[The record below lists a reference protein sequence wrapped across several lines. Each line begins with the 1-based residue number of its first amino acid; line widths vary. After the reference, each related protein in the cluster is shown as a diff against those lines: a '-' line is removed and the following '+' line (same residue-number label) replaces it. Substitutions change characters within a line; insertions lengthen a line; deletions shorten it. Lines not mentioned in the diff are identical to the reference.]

1 MTRQL
6 SIVALIALTS
16 LSTRDSAAH
25 AAEVLRDPW
34 GVPHIFAETTEAG
47 FFALGYACA
56 EDRRVQMELARR
68 KGAGR
73 LAEAFGAEWVQADR
87 ESRIAGYTVW
97 SQEALTKLPSEMQS
111 WLASYAAG
119 VNAWTSAHHEAVA
132 SRFQPLGAAPEPWTP
147 ADCLLAARAVLAL
160 GSPFSDQAVTQ
171 YHRFQELVAQVGE
184 VAAEKQFHMA
194 VEDAAAIVS
203 EAEMAKDAE
212 AYRRL
217 KTRPRMSGFLLQGT
231 PNEGPK
237 MSHAWAV
244 SGARSKTGKPLL
256 ESDPQLPLNS
266 PPFFHEFHLAA
277 GPIDARGLGV
287 PGCPGLFIGFNRHIA
302 WGASALGA
310 GSQVV
315 FVEKLT
321 DDGQGYLFEGK
332 AEPFTRRLERIRVK
346 DGPEIV
352 QEVLG
357 TRHGV
362 VFNSLLKTNRSGEA
376 HVLHDPQTVQ
386 CGTTVRAMLA
396 FMTASNWTEFRAAM
410 EYYYDPGLHIVY
422 ADDQNNLGYHTLVH
436 RPHTVR
442 SPRMAQEG
450 WTGREEISGRIPLD
464 ELPHMLNPEQG
475 FISHANNMPV
485 GTWYPYDLG
494 LGTGGNG
501 HTGRSWRLQQLL
513 TGTHKY
519 GVEDFEALVH
529 RDSVNPLLTSLL
541 PIAIKVADEDQVEDV
556 AVKRL
561 IGAVRGWD
569 LRTETQADYPA
580 LAALRNV
587 LTPYRGAGLNDV
599 YGAGMGGVTNL
610 ARHLAA
616 GFGENSATPAGER
629 ERTYLKKWLQAS
641 AQGTT
646 GRGRGAGVADDWT
659 DRLQPAA
666 PAGGGRTITIPYH
679 GMAPLQM
686 PKIDPSLD
694 IVSPPLTCLDTGTI
708 WSQPGN
714 FYTQIVDLADL
725 DNSRAMIAPGNCE
738 DGTSPLRA
746 VGIDLWVQGRT
757 RPAPLSRHK
766 VEQLGCAATRIEV
779 HPYDGPLAAQTLTV
793 DRPDSAVQFVAA
805 IPAVE
810 AAKTSVEPRPRPA
823 AAQRPDDPQ
832 LEAAF
837 RVILRPGGAANE
849 EVDAQLAEIRRY
861 VAGKLG
867 LIQQLRGGAVLGI
880 YLIEE
885 SSAGRLKVPYGSPYA
900 LTRLRELLKELDA
913 GPPPPPAP
921 GPEPDSKSS
930 PATVSETSVS
940 GLIGH
945 WPLRGDCRD
954 HSGNGLHGINH
965 GVKLEDG
972 TFDGR
977 SAFIEIPAHR
987 TLQLGSRDFSFAAW
1001 VHTEKEIDDV
1011 FGDVVSQ
1018 YDAATRRG
1026 VNLTL
1031 KSTAGGYSS
1040 HGDDRHVYFSID
1052 NAQEPAWEDCGRP
1065 SATSNYV
1072 SNSLT
1077 VFDGHLY
1084 AAITDAEKSEDWCHV
1099 FRYAGGQQWEDCGRT
1114 GDRRTHGVGPMVV
1127 HNGSLYVGTW
1137 TYDWTRVGIKE
1148 PLDDF
1153 CCVYRYAGGKSWEDC
1168 GQPGQCRRLFGL
1180 ASYRGRLYVSA
1191 EDGRCYVYAGERQWK
1206 ECGRFPNY
1214 AHPLGIHDGKLYAGV
1229 LNPAGVWAFDGQE
1242 WSLIGNPQGREDH
1255 CNQVHAL
1262 EVYRGRLH
1270 ATTWP
1275 EGHVC
1280 RLEADGNWTDLG
1292 RLGDA
1297 LEINALSVYNGQL
1310 YGGTI
1315 PRAEVFR
1322 FDPTAA
1328 TGTPVQA
1335 AATKTEPQRRVRR
1348 PAAPPE
1354 PGSAAWMSVRR
1365 FLEPA
1370 GYEFKDSNEWARV
1383 TSLTTFQGKQFASL
1397 GSCTSSRLDAPC
1409 DFRGTVWSM
1418 EAGRCASYDRD
1429 LGPGWHHLVAVRRG
1443 DRLELFVDGQL
1454 VAESSNFDPAAYDLT
1469 SRSPLRIGVG
1479 EVDYFSG
1486 KIRDV
1491 RLYGRA
1497 LSASEAEHLAAQKVA
1512 DGRTSDKAAVRPFQI
1527 VRSSPVSDAA
1537 WVAKVGEFRFDAA
1550 QRSVL
1555 IRQKTGPNTSE

>member
-1 MTRQL
+1 MRHGVCAVVL
-6 SIVALIALTS
+6 LALACLPPLARTAQATEI
-16 LSTRDSAAH
+16 
-25 AAEVLRDPW
+25 LRDPW
-34 GVPHIFAETTEAG
+34 GVPHVFAESAEDG
-47 FFALGYACA
+47 FFGLGYATA
-56 EDRRVQMELARR
+56 EDRRLQMELVRR

-73 LAEAFGAEWVQADR
+73 LAEVFGTDWVASDR
-87 ESRIAGYTVW
+87 ESRIASYTAW
-97 SQEALTKLPSEMQS
+97 SREALAKLPAEMQS
-111 WLASYAAG
+111 WLGSYAAG
-119 VNAWTSAHHEAVA
+119 VNAWTSANPETVA
-132 SRFQPLGAAPEPWTP
+132 RRFQPLGVAPEPWTP
-147 ADCLLAARAVLAL
+147 ADCLLAARAVLSL
-160 GSPFSDQAVTQ
+160 GSPFNDQAITQ
-171 YHRFQELVAQVGE
+171 YHRFQELAAQVGE
-184 VAAEKQFHMA
+184 AAAGKQFYMA

-212 AYRRL
+212 PYQRL
-217 KTRPRMSGFLLQGT
+217 KDRPRMSGYLLQGT
-231 PNEGPK
+231 PAEGPK

-244 SGARSKTGKPLL
+244 GGARSKTGKPLL
-256 ESDPQLPLNS
+256 ESDPQLPLNT
-266 PPFFHEFHLAA
+266 PPFFYEFHLVA

-302 WGASALGA
+302 WGGSALGT

-315 FVEKLT
+315 FLEKLT
-321 DDGQGYLFEGK
+321 DNGQHYLFGGK

-346 DGPEIV
+346 DGPDVV

-362 VFNSLLKTNRSGEA
+362 VFNSLSQTNRPGEA
-376 HVLHDPQTVQ
+376 HVLYDPQTMQ

-410 EYYYDPGLHIVY
+410 EHYYDPGLHIVY
-422 ADDQNNLGYHTLVH
+422 ADDQNNVGYHTLVH
-436 RPHTVR
+436 RPLTVR
-442 SPRMAQEG
+442 TPRMAQEG
-450 WTGREEISGRIPLD
+450 WTGQQEITGRIPSD
-464 ELPHMLNPEQG
+464 EMPHLFNPDQG
-475 FISHANNMPV
+475 FISHANNMPI
-485 GTWYPYDLG
+485 GTWYPHDLG

-529 RDSVNPLLTSLL
+529 RDPLNPLLLALL
-541 PIAIKVADEDQVEDV
+541 PIAIKVADEDQVEDA

-569 LRTETQADYPA
+569 LRAETLAKFPA

-587 LTPYRGAGLNDV
+587 LTPYRGCGLNDV

-610 ARHLAA
+610 ARRLAA
-616 GFGENSATPAGER
+616 DFAGGGATPRGER
-629 ERTYLKKWLQAS
+629 ERAYLIKWLQAS
-641 AQGTT
+641 AQGTL
-646 GRGRGAGVADDWT
+646 GRGRGAGAADDWT
-659 DRLQPAA
+659 ARLQLGA
-666 PAGGGRTITIPYH
+666 PEGVEQTITIPYQ
-679 GMAPLQM
+679 GMTPLPM

-738 DGTSPLRA
+738 DGKSPLRTA
-746 VGIDLWVQGRT
+746 GIDLWVQGRT
-757 RPAPLSRHK
+757 RPAPLSRDK
-766 VEQLGCAATRIEV
+766 VEQLGCSTTRV
-779 HPYDGPLAAQTLTV
+779 KAQPYEGPLAATTMTV
-793 DRPDSAVQFVAA
+793 DQPDSAAQFVAA

-810 AAKTSVEPRPRPA
+810 LKKEVVESRPRPA
-823 AAQRPDDPQ
+823 EAQKPDDPQ

-837 RVILRPGGAANE
+837 RVILRASGTPNE
-849 EVDAQLAEIRRY
+849 EVDAQLAETRKY
-861 VAGKLG
+861 VEGKPD
-867 LIQQLRGGAVLGI
+867 LIKQLRGGAVLGI

-885 SSAGRLKVPYGSPYA
+885 SAAGRLKVQYGSPYV
-900 LTRLRELLKELDA
+900 LQQLRALLKELD
-913 GPPPPPAP
+913 GGQQPAP
-921 GPEPDSKSS
+921 APASEPDSKPS
-930 PATVSETSVS
+930 PSMATEP
-940 GLIGH
+940 GLLGY
-945 WPLRGDCRD
+945 WPLRGDCQD
-954 HSGNGLHGINH
+954 HSGNGLHAVNH
-965 GVKLEDG
+965 GVKLDDG

-977 SAFIEIPAHR
+977 QAYLEIPPSR
-987 TLQLGSRDFSFAAW
+987 KLQLSAKDFSFSVW
-1001 VHTEKEIDDV
+1001 VHTDKDVDDV
-1011 FGDVVSQ
+1011 IGDVVSQ

-1040 HGDDRHVYFSID
+1040 HGDDRHVYFGID
-1052 NAQEPAWEDCGRP
+1052 NAQEPTWEDCGRP

-1084 AAITDAEKSEDWCHV
+1084 AATTDAEKFEDWCHV
-1099 FRYAGGQQWEDCGRT
+1099 FRYAGAQKWEDCGRV

-1127 HNGSLYVGTW
+1127 HDGSLYVGTW
-1137 TYDWTRVGIKE
+1137 TYDWTRVGIQQ

-1153 CCVYRYAGGKSWEDC
+1153 CCVYRYAGGTTWEDC

-1180 ASYRGRLYVSA
+1180 ASYRGKLYVSA

-1206 ECGRFPNY
+1206 ECGKFPNY

-1242 WSLIGNPQGREDH
+1242 WSLIGNPQGREER
-1255 CNQVHAL
+1255 CNQIHAL
-1262 EVYRGRLH
+1262 EVYRGQLH

-1280 RLEADGNWTDLG
+1280 RLEANGGWTDLG

-1322 FDPTAA
+1322 CNPTVEP
-1328 TGTPVQA
+1328 GKPVPA
-1335 AATKTEPQRRVRR
+1335 AAPEPKPTRRVRR
-1348 PAAPPE
+1348 PAPPPE
-1354 PGSAAWMSVRR
+1354 PGSAAWPSVRR
-1365 FLEPA
+1365 FLDPA

-1383 TSLTTFQGKQFASL
+1383 TSLTTYQGKQFASL

-1409 DFRGTVWSM
+1409 DFRGQVYAM
-1418 EAGRCASYDRD
+1418 EAGRCVSYDRN
-1429 LGPGWHHLVAVRRG
+1429 LGPGWHHLAAVRRG

-1454 VAESSNFDPAAYDLT
+1454 VATSSTFDPAVYDLT
-1469 SRSPLRIGVG
+1469 TRSPLRIGFG

-1486 KIRDV
+1486 KIREV

-1497 LSASEAEHLAAQKVA
+1497 LEVQEIKRLAAESA
-1512 DGRTSDKAAVRPFQI
+1512 GSSAAPQAA
-1527 VRSSPVSDAA
+1527 PVS
-1537 WVAKVGEFRFDAA
+1537 VGR
-1550 QRSVL
+1550 
-1555 IRQKTGPNTSE
+1555 